1 MEAHY
6 KGMVAPGRVGP
17 WKGGPWGGPWL
28 RVMVI
33 YMQVS
38 QMVFMIV
45 CPFPMKEQLHKMLYG
60 AVL

>member
-6 KGMVAPGRVGP
+6 KGMVVPGRVGP

-28 RVMVI
+28 IVMVI
-33 YMQVS
+33 HMQVS

-45 CPFPMKEQLHKMLYG
+45 CPFPTIEQLHKMLYG